1 MNANARSNM
10 SVSIAAAALM
20 AVLSVGD
27 TARAEDSAC
36 GVLTVTDIAGLG
48 FDAVKPGSARSP
60 NRVVS
65 LDSNAAISGRQTECL
80 WQTGHGSVILILGDF
95 DANLVKGD
103 DVRRLG
109 QKVLGSVRKG
119 MEDGAVY
126 SGNPY
131 TFSPLPG
138 VGEEAF
144 SARLTP
150 LFFEVVARKGLR
162 LARLRVSASPGISRT
177 PTPEQ
182 AGALVNRLL
191 AGGGGYTTAGAPPVK
206 GEESWAGP
214 DDRYVVT
221 GSILATGALSGTFVW
236 SSPNAVE
243 TYPDRTEIVLAT
255 ADKKTFMNLQVF
267 AAEDRV
273 EVRSGKLHAGKLTGK
288 GRTSKVDALKGSGVV
303 TVDSTVTSGNES
315 VTVRGTLTI
324 QPAKR

>member
-1 MNANARSNM
+1 MDTNVRSTLRI
-10 SVSIAAAALM
+10 SSALALLVAGLF
-20 AVLSVGD
+20 AVRP
-27 TARAEDSAC
+27 ARAADSAC
-36 GVLTVTDIAGLG
+36 EALTVADIGSLG
-48 FDAVKPGSARSP
+48 FDAVKPGSAHEP
-60 NRVVS
+60 NRVVN

-80 WQTGHGSVILILGDF
+80 WQTGHGSVTLILGDF

-131 TFSPLPG
+131 SFSPLPG

-144 SARLTP
+144 AARATP

-162 LARLRVSASPGISRT
+162 LARLRVSASPGIPRT

-182 AGALVNRLL
+182 AGGLVNRVFG
-191 AGGGGYTTAGAPPVK
+191 GGGGYTTAGAPSVK
-206 GEESWAGP
+206 GEEPWAGP
-214 DDRYVVT
+214 GDRYVVT
-221 GSILATGALSGTFVW
+221 GSIVATGALSGTFVW

-255 ADKKTFMNLQVF
+255 ADKKAFLNLQVF

-273 EVRSGKLHAGKLTGK
+273 VVTSGKLHAGKLTGK

-303 TVDSTVTSGNES
+303 TVDSTVRGGNES
-315 VTVRGTLTI
+315 VTLRGTLTI

>member
-1 MNANARSNM
+1 MNGKSRSWWK
-10 SVSIAAAALM
+10 VSTAGALLG
-20 AVLSVGD
+20 AGLFVTLP
-27 TARAEDSAC
+27 ARAAESAC
-36 GVLTVTDIAGLG
+36 DALTVADIGSLG
-48 FDAVKPGSARSP
+48 FDAVKPGSPHAP

-65 LDSNAAISGRQTECL
+65 LDSNAAISGRETECL

-109 QKVLGSVRKG
+109 QKVLGSVRQG
-119 MEDGAVY
+119 MEQAAAI

-131 TFSPLPG
+131 AFSPLPG

-144 SARLTP
+144 TARLTP

-162 LARLRVSASPGISRT
+162 LARLRVSASPGIART

-182 AGALVNRLL
+182 AGALVARLF
-191 AGGGGYTTAGAPPVK
+191 GSGVGFTTAGAPPVK

-214 DDRYVVT
+214 DDRYVVA
-221 GSILATGALSGTFVW
+221 GSIVATGALVGTFVW

-243 TYPDRTEIVLAT
+243 TYPDRTEVVLAT

-273 EVRSGKLHAGKLTGK
+273 EVRSGKLRAGKLTGK

-303 TVDSTVTSGNES
+303 TVDATVTSGNES

>member
-1 MNANARSNM
+1 MTD
-10 SVSIAAAALM
+10 
-20 AVLSVGD
+20 VG
-27 TARAEDSAC
+27 S
-36 GVLTVTDIAGLG
+36 LG
-48 FDAVKPGSARSP
+48 FDAVKPGSAREP
-60 NRVVS
+60 NRVVT

-80 WQTGHGSVILILGDF
+80 WQTGHGSVTLILGDF

-119 MEDGAVY
+119 MEDAAAV

-131 TFSPLPG
+131 AFSPLPG

-144 SARLTP
+144 TARLTP
-150 LFFEVVARKGLR
+150 LFFEVVARRGLR
-162 LARLRVSASPGISRT
+162 LVRLRVSASPGIPRIAS
-177 PTPEQ
+177 PDE
-182 AGALVNRLL
+182 AGALVNRVFG
-191 AGGGGYTTAGAPPVK
+191 GGGGYTTAGAPPVT

-214 DDRYVVT
+214 GDRYVVT
-221 GSILATGALSGTFVW
+221 GSIVATGALAGTFVW
-236 SSPNAVE
+236 TSPNAVE

-255 ADKKTFMNLQVF
+255 ADKKAFMNLQVF

-273 EVRSGKLHAGKLTGK
+273 EVRSGKLRSGKLTGK
-288 GRTSKVDALKGSGVV
+288 GRTSKVNALQGSGVV

>member
-1 MNANARSNM
+1 MKATVRSTLKVIRA
-10 SVSIAAAALM
+10 SAVVAAALFC
-20 AVLSVGD
+20 AGP
-27 TARAEDSAC
+27 ARAADSAC
-36 GVLTVTDIAGLG
+36 EALTTADIGNLG
-48 FDAVKPGSARSP
+48 FDAVKPGSPHEP

-65 LDSNAAISGRQTECL
+65 LDSTAAISGRETECL

-109 QKVLGSVRKG
+109 QKVLGSVRQK
-119 MEDGAVY
+119 MEDSAVY
-126 SGNPY
+126 SGNA
-131 TFSPLPG
+131 FSFSQLPG
-138 VGEEAF
+138 VGDEAF
-144 SARLTP
+144 TARLTP

-162 LARLRVSASPGISRT
+162 LLRLRVSASPGIART
-177 PTPEQ
+177 PAPEQ
-182 AGALVNRLL
+182 VGALVVRVL
-191 AGGGGYTTAGAPPVK
+191 GGSGGYTTAGGPPVK

-214 DDRYVVT
+214 GDRYAVT
-221 GSILATGALSGTFVW
+221 GSIVATGALAGTFVW

-255 ADKKTFMNLQVF
+255 ADRKAFMNLQVF

-273 EVRSGKLHAGKLTGK
+273 EVRSGKLRAGKLTGK

-303 TVDSTVTSGNES
+303 TVDSTVTSGSES